1 MELHAQQALTFELR
15 DFWIC
20 ARSVLSPRL
29 KLPSEWSALVNNLR
43 TYLAF
48 SRKAIGISV
57 ETAEPHC
64 EIQPQETV
72 ADCAELQTSAKINDN
87 CEPTADRRKLVI
99 VTFSTARPS
108 APTCVVGKGNI
119 ATALLSPYFQ
129 RETANRS

>member
-1 MELHAQQALTFELR
+1 MIRRIDDLNAASAVDGRKTAGLVRGQPRMELHAQQALTFELR

-29 KLPSEWSALVNNLR
+29 KLPSEWSALVDNFR

-64 EIQPQETV
+64 EREPKETV
-72 ADCAELQTSAKINDN
+72 ADCAE
-87 CEPTADRRKLVI
+87 R
-99 VTFSTARPS
+99 
-108 APTCVVGKGNI
+108 
-119 ATALLSPYFQ
+119 
-129 RETANRS
+129 